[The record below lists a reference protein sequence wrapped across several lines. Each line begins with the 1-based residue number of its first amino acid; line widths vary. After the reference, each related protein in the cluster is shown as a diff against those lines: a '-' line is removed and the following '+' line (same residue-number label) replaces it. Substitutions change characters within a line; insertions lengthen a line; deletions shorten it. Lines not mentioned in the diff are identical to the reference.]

1 MLRITVTTKTK
12 IDTGRPNLTVAEI
25 NLLLP
30 FTITGIPDELSDDQ
44 RDALSTLVCQGPCS
58 SATFHHSNNSLNLK
72 LPASS
77 PTGTLLALGPADF
90 AGPREDPLYD
100 QLAEHGP

>member
-1 MLRITVTTKTK
+1 MIGITVTTKTK

-44 RDALSTLVCQGPCS
+44 RDALSTLVCQ
-58 SATFHHSNNSLNLK
+58 
-72 LPASS
+72 
-77 PTGTLLALGPADF
+77 ALV
-90 AGPREDPLYD
+90 PLRRSITPIT
-100 QLAEHGP
+100 A

>member
-44 RDALSTLVCQGPCS
+44 RDALSTLVCQ
-58 SATFHHSNNSLNLK
+58 
-72 LPASS
+72 
-77 PTGTLLALGPADF
+77 ALV
-90 AGPREDPLYD
+90 
-100 QLAEHGP
+100 QLRRSITPITA

>member
-44 RDALSTLVCQGPCS
+44 RDALSTLVSQ
-58 SATFHHSNNSLNLK
+58 
-72 LPASS
+72 
-77 PTGTLLALGPADF
+77 ALV
-90 AGPREDPLYD
+90 PLRRSITPIT
-100 QLAEHGP
+100 A

>member
-30 FTITGIPDELSDDQ
+30 FTITGIPDELADDQ
-44 RDALSTLVCQGPCS
+44 RDALSTLVCQ
-58 SATFHHSNNSLNLK
+58 
-72 LPASS
+72 
-77 PTGTLLALGPADF
+77 ALV
-90 AGPREDPLYD
+90 PLRRSITPIT
-100 QLAEHGP
+100 A

>member
-1 MLRITVTTKTK
+1 MLRVTVTKKTK

-44 RDALSTLVCQGPCS
+44 RDALSTLVCQ
-58 SATFHHSNNSLNLK
+58 
-72 LPASS
+72 
-77 PTGTLLALGPADF
+77 ALV
-90 AGPREDPLYD
+90 PLRRSITPIT
-100 QLAEHGP
+100 A

>member
-25 NLLLP
+25 DLLLP

-44 RDALSTLVCQGPCS
+44 RDALSSPRLPKLFVPLRRSITPM
-58 SATFHHSNNSLNLK
+58 NSLNLK
-72 LPASS
+72 LLASS
-77 PTGTLLALGPADF
+77 PT
-90 AGPREDPLYD
+90 
-100 QLAEHGP
+100 EHYLQ

>member
-1 MLRITVTTKTK
+1 MLRIAVTTKTK

-44 RDALSTLVCQGPCS
+44 RDALSTLVCQ
-58 SATFHHSNNSLNLK
+58 
-72 LPASS
+72 
-77 PTGTLLALGPADF
+77 ALV
-90 AGPREDPLYD
+90 PLRRSITPIT
-100 QLAEHGP
+100 A

>member
-30 FTITGIPDELSDDQ
+30 FTITGIRDELSDDQ
-44 RDALSTLVCQGPCS
+44 RDALSTLVCQ
-58 SATFHHSNNSLNLK
+58 
-72 LPASS
+72 
-77 PTGTLLALGPADF
+77 ALV
-90 AGPREDPLYD
+90 PLRRSITPIT
-100 QLAEHGP
+100 A

>member
-30 FTITGIPDELSDDQ
+30 FTITGIHDELSDDQ
-44 RDALSTLVCQGPCS
+44 RDALSTLVCQ
-58 SATFHHSNNSLNLK
+58 
-72 LPASS
+72 
-77 PTGTLLALGPADF
+77 ALV
-90 AGPREDPLYD
+90 PLRRSITPIT
-100 QLAEHGP
+100 A

>member
-12 IDTGRPNLTVAEI
+12 VDTGRPNLTVAEI

-44 RDALSTLVCQGPCS
+44 RDALSTLVCQ
-58 SATFHHSNNSLNLK
+58 
-72 LPASS
+72 
-77 PTGTLLALGPADF
+77 ALV
-90 AGPREDPLYD
+90 PLRRSITPIT
-100 QLAEHGP
+100 A

>member
-1 MLRITVTTKTK
+1 MLRITVTPKTK

-44 RDALSTLVCQGPCS
+44 RDALSTLVCQ
-58 SATFHHSNNSLNLK
+58 
-72 LPASS
+72 
-77 PTGTLLALGPADF
+77 ALV
-90 AGPREDPLYD
+90 PLRRSITPIT
-100 QLAEHGP
+100 A

>member
-12 IDTGRPNLTVAEI
+12 IDTGRPNLTGAEI

-44 RDALSTLVCQGPCS
+44 RDALSTLVCQ
-58 SATFHHSNNSLNLK
+58 
-72 LPASS
+72 
-77 PTGTLLALGPADF
+77 ALV
-90 AGPREDPLYD
+90 PLRRSITPIT
-100 QLAEHGP
+100 A

>member
-12 IDTGRPNLTVAEI
+12 VDTGRPNLTVAEI

-44 RDALSTLVCQGPCS
+44 RDALSTLVCQALVPLR
-58 SATFHHSNNSLNLK
+58 HSIT
-72 LPASS
+72 PITA
-77 PTGTLLALGPADF
+77 
-90 AGPREDPLYD
+90 
-100 QLAEHGP
+100 

>member
-12 IDTGRPNLTVAEI
+12 IDTRRPNLTVAEI

-44 RDALSTLVCQGPCS
+44 RDALSTLVCQ
-58 SATFHHSNNSLNLK
+58 
-72 LPASS
+72 
-77 PTGTLLALGPADF
+77 ALV
-90 AGPREDPLYD
+90 PLRRSITPIT
-100 QLAEHGP
+100 A

>member
-12 IDTGRPNLTVAEI
+12 VDTGRPNLTVAEI

-44 RDALSTLVCQGPCS
+44 RDALSTLVCQ
-58 SATFHHSNNSLNLK
+58 
-72 LPASS
+72 
-77 PTGTLLALGPADF
+77 ALV
-90 AGPREDPLYD
+90 PLRRSIT
-100 QLAEHGP
+100 AITA

>member
-44 RDALSTLVCQGPCS
+44 RDAINTSLLV
-58 SATFHHSNNSLNLK
+58 
-72 LPASS
+72 
-77 PTGTLLALGPADF
+77 
-90 AGPREDPLYD
+90 PLRRSITPIT
-100 QLAEHGP
+100 A